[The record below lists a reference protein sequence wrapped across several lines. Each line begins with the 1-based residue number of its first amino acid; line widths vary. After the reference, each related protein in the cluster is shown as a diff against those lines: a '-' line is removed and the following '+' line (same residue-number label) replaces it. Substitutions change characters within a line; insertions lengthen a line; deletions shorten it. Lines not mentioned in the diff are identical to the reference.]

1 MKYASLLALG
11 ALAAAATAVAD
22 ASVVAPP
29 PATAAG
35 FVGEALEWSVHYGG
49 IQAGSAWARTS
60 ENGDGSLRLEAGC
73 RSAPWYERIY
83 MIDDLVTSTWV
94 PGAGS
99 LRYETRFREGGF
111 QQDQVMRLTG
121 TAVEV
126 WRRQLVDGAWRE
138 STTPYTTSEGAEDP
152 VSAIYAMR
160 LAAQDPTW
168 TTPIFTGKTTSPL
181 VVRRVGTE
189 HLEDTPLGPVD
200 VDVFDLRTS
209 HKGEVEQKGGFRV
222 YLSQDS
228 RRVPLRVVVRT
239 NVGPVRADLVN
250 YQGPAA

>member
-1 MKYASLLALG
+1 MRTAPLVALTALIAASA
-11 ALAAAATAVAD
+11 AVAAD
-22 ASVVAPP
+22 VVAAPP
-29 PATAAG
+29 TTAAP
-35 FVGEALEWSVHYGG
+35 FVGEVLEWSVHYGG
-49 IQAGSAWARTS
+49 IHAGSAWASTS
-60 ENGDGSLRLEAGC
+60 DNGDGTLRLEAGC

-83 MIDDLVTSTWV
+83 MIDDLVTSTWA

-111 QQDQVMRLTG
+111 QQDQVMRLSG

-138 STTPYTTSEGAEDP
+138 STTPYTTSDGAEDP

-168 TTPIFTGKTTSPL
+168 TTPIFTGKKTSPL
-181 VVRRVGTE
+181 VVRRVGTD
-189 HLEDTPLGPVD
+189 HLEDTPLGD
-200 VDVFDLRTS
+200 LAVDVFDLRTS
-209 HKGEVEQKGGFRV
+209 HQGDVEQKGDFRV